1 MIPQLLL
8 YKILQLF
15 VIMVLGFVLV
25 KAKIIKS
32 GDSVILSKLTLYLFM
47 PAIILNSF
55 NVRITDG
62 IITGLGIAFAISI
75 LIHIMLLIA
84 DFIFKKAFRATG
96 TERAS
101 IMYSNSGNL
110 IIPIV
115 SFILGDEWVIYSCAF
130 LIVSIIFMFTHGI
143 SLFSREQKFDIKK
156 ILLNVNMIAVFVGF
170 IIMFTGFRMP
180 VFVSDITTSL
190 SGMIAPAGMLIA
202 GMLAADIDFGKMLK
216 NKRLYFVC
224 IARLVICPLFI
235 LALLKVI
242 MMFASFENAYE
253 IILIPYLASITP
265 TATTI
270 LQFSQI
276 YDKDAE
282 YSVVINALTT
292 VGCIATMPLMVA
304 LF

>member
-32 GDSVILSKLTLYLFM
+32 GDSVLLSKLTLYLFM

-55 NVRITDG
+55 NVDVTGEIME
-62 IITGLGIAFAISI
+62 GLGIAFAVSI
-75 LIHIMLLIA
+75 MIHILLLGT
-84 DFIFKKAFRATG
+84 DFIFKKTIKATG

-101 IMYSNSGNL
+101 IMYSNAGNL
-110 IIPIV
+110 VIPIV
-115 SFILGDEWVIYSCAF
+115 SFVLGDEWVIYSCAF
-130 LIVSIIFMFTHGI
+130 LVVEIVFMWTHGI
-143 SLFSREQKFDIKK
+143 CLFLQDKKINIKK

-170 IIMFTGFRMP
+170 IIMFSGFRFP
-180 VFVSDITTSL
+180 AFVSDITTSL

-202 GMLAADIDFGKMLK
+202 GMLAADIDFKKMLK

-224 IARLVICPLFI
+224 FARLIICPLVV
-235 LALLKVI
+235 LALLKIV
-242 MMFASFENAYE
+242 MMFVSIENEYE
-253 IILIPYLASITP
+253 IMLIPYLASITP

-276 YDKDAE
+276 YGNDSD

-292 VGCIATMPLMVA
+292 VGCIATMPLLVA
-304 LF
+304 VF